1 MLEIPSHNMEWKQWL
16 DLSENFWLPE
26 FSLLFTCCWCSSW
39 CFSYSVVYRIFV
51 SQGKRGKTDFRF
63 NFRVH
68 NSLVAILH
76 RKNVVGRIEMIVGWV
91 VGWQW
96 MDDGDGN
103 GDGDLHCAAL
113 RLCVRSRPAY
123 WQHWQPLAH
132 RRNFATC
139 SPKFSLP
146 VFAFK

>member
-1 MLEIPSHNMEWKQWL
+1 M
-16 DLSENFWLPE
+16 
-26 FSLLFTCCWCSSW
+26 
-39 CFSYSVVYRIFV
+39 YRIFV

-96 MDDGDGN
+96 MDDGDE
-103 GDGDLHCAAL
+103 DGGGGVALCCAAVVCAL
-113 RLCVRSRPAY
+113 EASI
-123 WQHWQPLAH
+123 LATL
-132 RRNFATC
+132 AASGT
-139 SPKFSLP
+139 
-146 VFAFK
+146 

>member
-1 MLEIPSHNMEWKQWL
+1 MLEIPSHNTEWK
-16 DLSENFWLPE
+16 NFWLPE

-76 RKNVVGRIEMIVGWV
+76 SSRDAPPSPKNVVGRIEMIVGWV

-96 MDDGDGN
+96 MDGVA
-103 GDGDLHCAAL
+103 LCCAAL